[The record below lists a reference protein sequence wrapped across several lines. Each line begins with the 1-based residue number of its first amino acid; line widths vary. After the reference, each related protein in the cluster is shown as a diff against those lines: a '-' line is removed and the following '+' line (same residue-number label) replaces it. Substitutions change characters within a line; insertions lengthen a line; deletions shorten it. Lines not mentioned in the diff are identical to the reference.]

1 MTKNTATKQQE
12 AQQHENTRQSL
23 NPQVG
28 LPLQVIYADRITNVT
43 FGPIVSKL
51 TLGLEVSPNLYN
63 HFANV
68 VIPTIALLEI
78 VEFLQKTINEN
89 EQLNT
94 GVIDA
99 MNQIKTYFERNRI
112 QN

>member
-1 MTKNTATKQQE
+1 MTKNTITKQQE
-12 AQQHENTRQSL
+12 TQQHEDARQS
-23 NPQVG
+23 PTSQVG
-28 LPLQVIYADRITNVT
+28 LPPQVIYADRITNVS
-43 FGPIVSKL
+43 FGPIVSRL

-63 HFANV
+63 QFANI

-94 GVIDA
+94 GIIEA
-99 MNQIKTYFERNRI
+99 MSQIKTYFERNTI
-112 QN
+112 QS